1 MKTNRQR
8 TNETKNPNKAKLNQ
22 RSMKYWWVC
31 YVLTSYSWPWHLSR
45 TVANIHTDT
54 PLEKTDFPFASRCRL
69 QIVSWLGVGPHIHF
83 PLLVLGP
90 HLSWTCADLAH
101 AATGSVSSYVPQH
114 LVSGSYCFFFGIF
127 YHLWL
132 LQPFRLFHLEGRGS
146 MKTSHLGLRA
156 PKSLTLWT
164 LYII

>member
-22 RSMKYWWVC
+22 RSMKYWRVC
-31 YVLTSYSWPWHLSR
+31 YVLTSYSWSWHLFR
-45 TVANIHTDT
+45 TVADIPTDT

-101 AATGSVSSYVPQH
+101 AATGSVSSYVPPSSC
-114 LVSGSYCFFFGIF
+114 V
-127 YHLWL
+127 WKL
-132 LQPFRLFHLEGRGS
+132 LFLFRNFLSPLTLAAFSPLPSWGEGFDEDIPFR
-146 MKTSHLGLRA
+146 T
-156 PKSLTLWT
+156 
-164 LYII
+164 